1 MAMDLIKK
9 YLKSFGESDS
19 KNTTLRKSGEDM
31 TDSLEGL
38 LNKVDQIADLRKSAI
53 PENATADARE
63 DAAEATETVF
73 SVEKTLAEIEAA
85 KKKAKDGSIPENA
98 TANAAA
104 DAAESTE
111 TVFTVVKPLEAMP
124 GKKVQ
129 AEVALHKAEKEEEE
143 VEDEDSEED
152 KEEDKKEKKAGD
164 KLMKSAGVK
173 EEDLEVF
180 DVAAPLADL
189 KKGFDAMATVVAA
202 QTQTISE
209 LKDLFKSLLE
219 VQVKGYSLQKNMAD
233 TMDSYSGQVNT
244 PKGVVNILHK
254 NFVQNETT
262 QEAAP
267 SIKEFTDVLFKG
279 LSSGKVDVSVAS
291 QMISSAEAT
300 SVLTPKHIELYKSL
314 K

>member
-1 MAMDLIKK
+1 MDLIKK

-254 NFVQNETT
+254 NFVQNEST